1 MRQYFESHRDEFTI
15 STDPARLD
23 FDTICGFLARAY
35 WAKGRPHEATERAYS
50 HSLVFG
56 LYNGS
61 RQIGVARVLSDY
73 AIFAYLM
80 DVFVHEDY
88 RARGLGKWLLE
99 TIFEYPDL
107 KNVRRW
113 MLATS
118 DAHELYARFGFKSPS
133 QPELWMERLKPFLG
147 ENDYL
152 I

>member
-1 MRQYFESHRDEFTI
+1 MPEYFESQRGGFLI

-23 FDTICGFLARAY
+23 FDAICDFLTRAY
-35 WAKGRPHEATERAYS
+35 WAKGRPREATERAYA

-56 LYNGS
+56 LYDGS
-61 RQIGVARVLSDY
+61 RQIGVARVLSDT

-99 TIFEYPDL
+99 TIFEHPDL

-118 DAHELYARFGFKSPS
+118 DAHELYARYGFKSPS
-133 QPELWMERLKPFLG
+133 QPDSWMERLKPFPG
-147 ENDYL
+147 EG
-152 I
+152 